1 MYSDNRKNGLDGVLE
16 ALQKHAPLLAGAL
29 QMIFSTVFA
38 FVFMAALAIS
48 TLIGMWQVHSLS
60 NRVDELEAR
69 IEEQQRTIDKQGQA
83 LEAVA
88 KVVQED
94 MRLER
99 EAKQNKAL
107 GDALDGFLDRAMKI
121 GEALQKQERMEQQ
134 KQS

>member
-1 MYSDNRKNGLDGVLE
+1 MYLDNEKVSHDKLLN
-16 ALQKHAPLLAGAL
+16 ALQKHAPLLAGAI
-29 QMIFSTVFA
+29 QMIFGTMFA
-38 FVFMAALAIS
+38 FFFMAALVIS
-48 TLIGMWQVHSLS
+48 TLIGIWQIHSLS
-60 NRVDELEAR
+60 NRVDELQAR
-69 IEEQQRTIDKQGQA
+69 IEEQQRTIDNQGQA

-99 EAKQNKAL
+99 ETKQNKAL

-134 KQS
+134 KQ